1 MRKQCAD
8 DMRELDMKKSVFIT
22 GGSRGI
28 GAACVKKFAEAG
40 WNVAFTYKEQEEAA
54 SRVLKEAEAA
64 GDGLALSMQLDLTP
78 VGCAGAAADAS
89 DVPAGSTAV
98 RSVYEDIASAIKN
111 ARTYFG
117 IKSFDVVIC
126 NAGIGVSS
134 LVTDMYADEV
144 EELIGI
150 NLTGS
155 ILTAKAALADMIPEK
170 RGNIIIMSS
179 ILGRRAGSCEAVYS
193 ASKAGLIG
201 FGRSLAAEVGPSGI
215 RVNVIAPGVIDTDMC
230 ANFDEEARE
239 MLCGETPLGRF
250 GTAEEI
256 ANLAYFIAGDEASF
270 ITGQVIGADG
280 GFKI

>member
-1 MRKQCAD
+1 M
-8 DMRELDMKKSVFIT
+8 
-22 GGSRGI
+22 
-28 GAACVKKFAEAG
+28 
-40 WNVAFTYKEQEEAA
+40 AFTYKEQEEAA

-78 VGCAGAAADAS
+78 AGCAGAAADA
-89 DVPAGSTAV
+89 PADLADAACSTAA
-98 RSVYEDIASAIKN
+98 RNVYEDIASAIKN

-134 LVTDMYADEV
+134 LVTDMDADEV

-150 NLTGS
+150 NMTGS

-230 ANFDEEARE
+230 ANFNEEARE

-256 ANLAYFIAGDEASF
+256 ANVAYFIAGDEASF

>member
-1 MRKQCAD
+1 
-8 DMRELDMKKSVFIT
+8 MKKSVFIT

-28 GAACVKKFAEAG
+28 GAACVKKFAEEG

-54 SRVLKEAEAA
+54 SRVLRDAEASS
-64 GDGLALSMQLDLTP
+64 GDGLCVSMQVDLTP
-78 VGCAGAAADAS
+78 S
-89 DVPAGSTAV
+89 ESHDVYDNV
-98 RSVYEDIASAIKN
+98 ASAIKN
-111 ARTYFG
+111 AKTYFG
-117 IKSFDVVIC
+117 IKAFDTVIC
-126 NAGIGVSS
+126 NAGIGISKII
-134 LVTDMYADEV
+134 TDMGAEEV

-155 ILTAKAALADMIPEK
+155 ILTAKAALPDMLSEK
-170 RGNIIIMSS
+170 CGNIIIMSS

-230 ANFDEEARE
+230 ANFDEETRALLR
-239 MLCGETPLGRF
+239 GETPLDRLGV
-250 GTAEEI
+250 AED
-256 ANLAYFIAGDEASF
+256 IAGMALFLSSDDASF
-270 ITGQVIGADG
+270 ITGQVIGIDG

>member
-1 MRKQCAD
+1 MCKNSNMD
-8 DMRELDMKKSVFIT
+8 KSVFIT

-40 WNVAFTYKEQEEAA
+40 WNVAFTYKEHEDAA
-54 SRVLKEAEAA
+54 SHVLKEAESAS
-64 GDGLALSMQLDLTP
+64 GEGLVISMQLDLTP
-78 VGCAGAAADAS
+78 S
-89 DVPAGSTAV
+89 D
-98 RSVYEDIASAIKN
+98 RNVYDDVASAMKG

-117 IKSFDVVIC
+117 IRSFDTVIC
-126 NAGIGVSS
+126 NAGIGVSN
-134 LVTDMYADEV
+134 LITDMEASDVSEV
-144 EELIGI
+144 IGI

-155 ILTAKAALADMIPEK
+155 ILTAKAALPEMIEEK

-230 ANFDEEARE
+230 ANFSEETRE
-239 MLCGETPLGRF
+239 LLRGETPLDRLGL
-250 GTAEEI
+250 AED
-256 ANLAYFIAGDEASF
+256 IAGMALFLSGSEASF
-270 ITGQVIGADG
+270 ITGQVIGIDG

>member
-1 MRKQCAD
+1 MT
-8 DMRELDMKKSVFIT
+8 KSVFIT

-28 GAACVKKFAEAG
+28 GAACVKRFAEAG
-40 WNVAFTYKEQEEAA
+40 WNVAFTYKEREDAA
-54 SRVLKEAEAA
+54 SAVLKEASEA

-78 VGCAGAAADAS
+78 ANQLSEVTEAHNI
-89 DVPAGSTAV
+89 
-98 RSVYEDIASAIKN
+98 YEDIASAIKN

-117 IKSFDVVIC
+117 IKAFDVVIC

-134 LVTDMYADEV
+134 LINDTDAGEV
-144 EELIGI
+144 ERIIGI

-170 RGNIIIMSS
+170 SGNIIIMSS
-179 ILGRRAGSCEAVYS
+179 ILGRRSGACESVYS

-215 RVNVIAPGVIDTDMC
+215 RVNVLAPGVIDTDMC
-230 ANFDEEARE
+230 ANFDKEARAL
-239 MLCGETPLGRF
+239 LCGETPLGRF
-250 GTAEEI
+250 GTAEEV
-256 ANLAYFIAGDEASF
+256 ANVAYFIASDDASF

-280 GFKI
+280 GFKL